1 MTCFKSSS
9 TPGNIIIELLCAIAT
24 TAPDL
29 LNPDGTTVAPL
40 CENVADARIK
50 RVKGFAL
57 VKSSIKVA
65 LQLEGNRQLP
75 HHMLNRRFDK

>member
-9 TPGNIIIELLCAIAT
+9 TPGNIIIELLCAIT
-24 TAPDL
+24 TTPDL

-50 RVKGFAL
+50 
-57 VKSSIKVA
+57 
-65 LQLEGNRQLP
+65 Q
-75 HHMLNRRFDK
+75 

>member
-65 LQLEGNRQLP
+65 
-75 HHMLNRRFDK
+75 FTT

>member
-50 RVKGFAL
+50 RVKD
-57 VKSSIKVA
+57 S
-65 LQLEGNRQLP
+65 P
-75 HHMLNRRFDK
+75 